1 MKNFNKPL
9 VFSIL
14 IGFCELYSDMVTK
27 GYNIYKTLIIN
38 TFSNMKKI
46 NACRQRFM
54 VEAVTLFLSIKGRVN
69 FQQLERYGKYSE
81 QRYRIQFEKP
91 FDFMAFNSELVQQHG
106 SGHYIIALD
115 PSFIAKSGKKT
126 PGIGYFWSGQAGR
139 TKRGL
144 EMLGVAA
151 IDVDNHTGFHLDA
164 CQTLNGNHP
173 GKTLAE
179 IYADSFTDRSKQ
191 LLELSRVAVA
201 DAWFTK
207 KTFVDAVCG
216 TGFQFVGR
224 MRDDANLKYLYTG
237 PRKPGRGRPKVYDGK
252 VDHKDIKAGY
262 FHDVELTDGTQATTA
277 LIYAVSLKQKVRVV
291 RVPFGKKYKLYFST
305 DTEMDAATIVRYYRL
320 RFQIE
325 FIYRDAKQFT
335 GLENCQARSENKLGF
350 HFNLALTATNVAKA
364 AHWMSI
370 PKEERGAFSM
380 ADIKT
385 MNHNALLMDRFFSTF
400 GVNPHLQKNQKHV
413 KELLMYGTIAA

>member
-1 MKNFNKPL
+1 
-9 VFSIL
+9 
-14 IGFCELYSDMVTK
+14 MVTK
-27 GYNIYKTLIIN
+27 GYNIYRTLIIN
-38 TFSNMKKI
+38 ILVNMKNI

-54 VEAVTLFLSIKGRVN
+54 VEAVTLFLSIKGRIN
-69 FQQLERYGKYSE
+69 FRQLERYGKYSE

-91 FDFMAFNSELVQQHG
+91 FDFMAFNSGLVRQHG
-106 SGHYIIALD
+106 SGHHIIALD

-126 PGIGYFWSGQAGR
+126 PGIGYFWSGQAAR
-139 TKRGL
+139 MKRGL

-164 CQTLNGNHP
+164 CQTLSDNHP
-173 GKTLAE
+173 GKSLAG
-179 IYADSFTDRSKQ
+179 IYADSFTDHAGQ
-191 LLELSRVAVA
+191 LLELSSIAVA

-207 KTFVDAVCG
+207 KSFIDAVCA

-237 PRKPGRGRPKVYDGK
+237 PGKPGRGRPRMYDGK
-252 VDHKDIKAGY
+252 VDHRGIRAGY
-262 FHDVELTDGTQATTA
+262 FHDVELTDGTRATTA
-277 LIYAVSLKQKVRVV
+277 VVYAVSLKRKVRVV
-291 RVPFGKKYKLYFST
+291 RVPFGKTHKLYFST

-325 FIYRDAKQFT
+325 FIYRDAKQFA
-335 GLENCQARSENKLGF
+335 GLENCQARSENKLDF
-350 HFNLALTATNVAKA
+350 HLNLALTATNVAKA
-364 AHWMSI
+364 VHWMSI
-370 PKEERGAFSM
+370 PKEVRGSFSM

-400 GVNPHLQKNQKHV
+400 GVNPHLKKNQKLV
-413 KELLMYGTIAA
+413 KELLLYGTIAA

>member
-1 MKNFNKPL
+1 
-9 VFSIL
+9 
-14 IGFCELYSDMVTK
+14 MVTK
-27 GYNIYKTLIIN
+27 GYNLYKALIIN
-38 TFSNMKKI
+38 TLLSMKSI

-91 FDFMAFNSELVQQHG
+91 FDFMGFNSGLVRRHG

-126 PGIGYFWSGQAGR
+126 PGIGYFWSGQAAR
-139 TKRGL
+139 IKRGL

-164 CQTLNGNHP
+164 CQTITGNHP
-173 GKTLAE
+173 EKSLAE
-179 IYADSFTDRSKQ
+179 IYADSFTGQGAK
-191 LLELSRVAVA
+191 LLELSRIVVA

-207 KTFVDAVCG
+207 KSFVDAVCG
-216 TGFQFVGR
+216 AGFQFVGR

-237 PRKPGRGRPKVYDGK
+237 PREPGRGRPRTYDGK
-252 VDHKDIKAGY
+252 VDLEDIKTEH
-262 FHDVELTDGTQATTA
+262 FLEVELEDGTPATSA
-277 LIYAVSLKQKVRVV
+277 VVYAVALRRKVRVV
-291 RVPFGKKYKLYFST
+291 RVPSGKKHRLYFST
-305 DTEMDAATIVRYYRL
+305 DTEMEAATIVRYYRL

-335 GLENCQARSENKLGF
+335 GLENCQARSENKLDF
-350 HFNLALTATNVAKA
+350 HFNMALTATNVAKV
-364 AHWMSI
+364 AHWISI
-370 PKEERGAFSM
+370 PKKERGAFSM

-400 GVNPHLQKNQKHV
+400 GVNPHLRKNQKHV
-413 KELLMYGTIAA
+413 KELLLYGTIAA

>member
-1 MKNFNKPL
+1 
-9 VFSIL
+9 
-14 IGFCELYSDMVTK
+14 MVTK
-27 GYNIYKTLIIN
+27 GYNLYKSLVVN
-38 TFSNMKKI
+38 TFRSVMNI
-46 NACRQRFM
+46 NVCRQRFM

-91 FDFMAFNSELVQQHG
+91 FDFMGFNSGLVRRHG

-126 PGIGYFWSGQAGR
+126 PGIGYFWSGQAAR
-139 TKRGL
+139 IKRGL
-144 EMLGVAA
+144 EMLGMAA
-151 IDVDNHTGFHLDA
+151 IDVDNHTGFHLDD
-164 CQTLNGNHP
+164 CQTITGNHP
-173 GKTLAE
+173 EKSLAE
-179 IYADSFTDRSKQ
+179 HYADSFTDQSAK
-191 LLELSRVAVA
+191 LLELSRIVVA

-207 KTFVDAVCG
+207 KSFIDAVCG
-216 TGFQFVGR
+216 AGFQFVGR

-237 PRKPGRGRPKVYDGK
+237 PRKPGRGRPQVYDGK

-262 FHDVELTDGTQATTA
+262 FQDVELADGTKAATA
-277 LIYAVSLKQKVRVV
+277 VVYAVSLKRKVRVV
-291 RVPFGKKYKLYFST
+291 RVPFGKKHKLYFCT
-305 DTEMDAATIVRYYRL
+305 DTEMDAATLVRYYRL

-335 GLENCQARSENKLGF
+335 GLENCQARSENKLDF
-350 HFNLALTATNVAKA
+350 HFNMALTATNVAKV
-364 AHWMSI
+364 AHWISI
-370 PKEERGAFSM
+370 PKKEWGAFSM

-400 GVNPHLQKNQKHV
+400 GANPHLRKNQKLV
-413 KELLMYGTIAA
+413 KELLLYGTIAA

>member
-1 MKNFNKPL
+1 
-9 VFSIL
+9 
-14 IGFCELYSDMVTK
+14 MVTK
-27 GYNIYKTLIIN
+27 GYNLYKSLIIN
-38 TFSNMKKI
+38 ILSNMKNI

-54 VEAVTLFLSIKGRVN
+54 VEAMTLFLSIKGRIN

-91 FDFMAFNSELVQQHG
+91 FDFLGFNSELVQQHG

-126 PGIGYFWSGQAGR
+126 PGIGYFWSGQAAR

-164 CQTLNGNHP
+164 TQTLTTDHP
-173 GKTLAE
+173 GKSLCE
-179 IYADSFTDRSKQ
+179 IYAGSFCECSEK
-191 LLELSRVAVA
+191 LSELSRIAVA
-201 DAWFTK
+201 EAWFTK
-207 KTFVDAVCG
+207 KSFIDAVCG
-216 TGFQFVGR
+216 AGFQFVGR
-224 MRDDANLKYLYTG
+224 MRDDANLKYLHTG
-237 PRKPGRGRPKVYDGK
+237 PQKPGRGRPKTYDGK
-252 VDHKDIKAGY
+252 VDHQDIKTGH
-262 FHDVELTDGTQATTA
+262 FLEVELEDGTLATTA
-277 LIYAVSLKQKVRVV
+277 VVYAVSLKRKVRVV
-291 RVPFGKKYKLYFST
+291 RVPFGKKNKLYFST
-305 DTEMDAATIVRYYRL
+305 DTEMDAAAIVKYYRL

-335 GLENCQARSENKLGF
+335 GLENCQARSQNKLDF

-385 MNHNALLMDRFFSTF
+385 MNHNALLINRFFSTF
-400 GVNPHLQKNQKHV
+400 GVNPHLRKNQKHV
-413 KELLMYGTIAA
+413 KELLLYGTIAA